1 MTGKV
6 FVDSNVLIY
15 AHNFDAGPKHH
26 LAAQCLNNLWQSRLG
41 RLSTQVMQEFYVNV
55 TRKIPKPLSAG
66 LAREILR
73 QYNSWVESLISTQ
86 TVLRAAEIADSS
98 GLSFWDAMI
107 VAAAEEVGAQE
118 LLTEDLSHGQVIV
131 GVRITSPFR

>member
-15 AHNFDAGPKHH
+15 AHNFDAGPKHR

>member
-15 AHNFDAGPKHH
+15 AHNIDAGPKHR